1 MTEPGMSGM
10 AEPGVA
16 EPGMTGMAEPGVAEP
31 GKVRIQIVCPH
42 FEPDVAP
49 TGLVISEIVRG
60 LVKRGHEVDVVT
72 SLPWYASHAVDE
84 AWRGRIIRT
93 ERTAW
98 GSISRVYPFPTN
110 KRNIA
115 ARAVGFGGFTALAGL
130 CSLFR
135 RRRPDVVLAMSP
147 PLTLGLAAWITSRL
161 RRARLVFNVQDVFPD
176 VAVALG
182 AITNRGVI
190 GLLEGLERFV
200 YRRSA
205 VVTVLSEDL
214 RSNVEAKLVDAVG
227 PTAAAAKVRVIPNFV
242 DTEQI
247 RPQDRHNS
255 YRAEFG
261 LGSRSVV
268 MYAGNL
274 GFSQPLELMVEAAR
288 ELSGR
293 GDVVFV
299 INGEGSRRREL
310 ESLAEGLDNVV
321 FVDFQPAERL
331 AEVLAAGD
339 VHVIALRRG
348 LGASSVPSKLYSI
361 LAAGRPVLA
370 ALDPG
375 TEVADVVE
383 SQGAG
388 IVVAAEDQSLFTAAV
403 LELVDDADLAAMGS
417 AGREFVSRCASP
429 AGVAAA
435 YGELFEELRRPR
447 RSNKRRWSR
456 PDLRIGR

>member
-1 MTEPGMSGM
+1 MRE
-10 AEPGVA
+10 
-16 EPGMTGMAEPGVAEP
+16 TGQ
-31 GKVRIQIVCPH
+31 VRIQIICPH

-60 LVKRGHEVDVVT
+60 LVAQGHTVDVVT

-84 AWRGRIIRT
+84 AWKGRIIRSEKT
-93 ERTAW
+93 VW

-110 KRNIA
+110 KRNFA
-115 ARAVGFGGFTALAGL
+115 ARAAGFGGFTALAGL
-130 CSLFR
+130 CSLFK
-135 RRRPDVVLAMSP
+135 RRPDVVLAMSP
-147 PLTLGLAAWITSRL
+147 PLTLGLAAWFTSRL
-161 RRARLVFNVQDVFPD
+161 RRAPLVFNVQDVFPD

-190 GLLEGLERFV
+190 RLLEGLERFV

-214 RSNVEAKLVDAVG
+214 RSNVEAKLVDTVG
-227 PTAAAAKVRVIPNFV
+227 PGSAAARVRVIPNFV
-242 DTEQI
+242 DTERI
-247 RPQDRHNS
+247 RPQDRDNS
-255 YRAEFG
+255 YRSEFG
-261 LGSRSVV
+261 LGTRSVV

-288 ELSGR
+288 ELSDR
-293 GDVVFV
+293 DDVVFV
-299 INGEGSRRREL
+299 INGEGSRRQEL
-310 ESLAEGLDNVV
+310 ESLADGLDNVV

-331 AEVLAAGD
+331 AEVLAAAD

-348 LGASSVPSKLYSI
+348 LAASSVPSKLYSI

-370 ALDPG
+370 ALDSG
-375 TEVADVVE
+375 TEVANVVA

-388 IVVAAEDQSLFTAAV
+388 LVVAAEDQSLFTAAV
-403 LELVDDADLAAMGS
+403 LALVDDADLVAMGS

-429 AGVAAA
+429 TGVAAA

-447 RSNKRRWSR
+447 ATRSRRWSR
-456 PDLRIGR
+456 PDRRIGR

>member
-1 MTEPGMSGM
+1 MS
-10 AEPGVA
+10 E
-16 EPGMTGMAEPGVAEP
+16 TGQ
-31 GKVRIQIVCPH
+31 VRIQIICPH

-49 TGLVISEIVRG
+49 TGLVISAIVRG
-60 LVKRGHEVDVVT
+60 LAEQGHEVDVVT
-72 SLPWYASHAVDE
+72 SLPWYSAHAVE
-84 AWRGRIIRT
+84 ESWKGRIIRS

-115 ARAVGFGGFTALAGL
+115 ARAAGFGGFTALAGV
-130 CSLFR
+130 CSLFK

-147 PLTLGLAAWITSRL
+147 PLTLGLAAWSTSRL
-161 RRARLVFNVQDVFPD
+161 RRAPLVFNVQDVFPD

-182 AITNRGVI
+182 AITNRRLI
-190 GLLEGLERFV
+190 RLLEGLERFV

-214 RSNVEAKLVDAVG
+214 RSNVEAKLVG
-227 PTAAAAKVRVIPNFV
+227 AAAPGAAGARVRVIPNFV
-242 DTEQI
+242 DTERI
-247 RPQDRHNS
+247 RPQDRDNS

-288 ELSGR
+288 EL
-293 GDVVFV
+293 GDRDDIVFV
-299 INGEGSRRREL
+299 INGEGSRRTEL
-310 ESLAEGLDNVV
+310 ESLADGLGNVV

-348 LGASSVPSKLYSI
+348 LAASSVPSKLYSI

-370 ALDPG
+370 ALDSG
-375 TEVADVVE
+375 TEVADVVD

-388 IVVAAEDQSLFTAAV
+388 LVVAAEDQPSFTAAV
-403 LELVDDADLAAMGS
+403 LELVDEADLAAMGS
-417 AGREFVSRCASP
+417 AGREYVSQCASP

-435 YGELFEELRRPR
+435 YGELFEELR
-447 RSNKRRWSR
+447 
-456 PDLRIGR
+456 GRAN

>member
-1 MTEPGMSGM
+1 MS
-10 AEPGVA
+10 E
-16 EPGMTGMAEPGVAEP
+16 TGQ
-31 GKVRIQIVCPH
+31 VRIQIICPH

-60 LVKRGHEVDVVT
+60 LAEQGHTVDVVT
-72 SLPWYASHAVDE
+72 SLPWYSAHAVE
-84 AWRGRIIRT
+84 ESWKGRIIRS
-93 ERTAW
+93 EKTAW

-115 ARAVGFGGFTALAGL
+115 ARAAGFGGFTALAGV
-130 CSLFR
+130 CSLFK

-147 PLTLGLAAWITSRL
+147 PLTLGLAAWSTSRL
-161 RRARLVFNVQDVFPD
+161 RRAPLVFNVQDVFPD

-182 AITNRGVI
+182 AITNRRLI
-190 GLLEGLERFV
+190 RLLEGLERFV

-214 RSNVEAKLVDAVG
+214 RSNVEAKLVETAGAVG
-227 PTAAAAKVRVIPNFV
+227 SRVRVIPNFV
-242 DTEQI
+242 DTERI
-247 RPQDRHNS
+247 RPQDRDNS

-288 ELSGR
+288 ELSDR
-293 GDVVFV
+293 DDIVFV
-299 INGEGSRRREL
+299 INGEGSRRTEL
-310 ESLAEGLDNVV
+310 ESLADGLDNVV

-348 LGASSVPSKLYSI
+348 LAASSVPSKLYSV

-370 ALDPG
+370 ALDSG

-388 IVVAAEDQSLFTAAV
+388 VVVAAEGQASFTAAV
-403 LELVDDADLAAMGS
+403 LELVDDADLAGMGS
-417 AGREFVSRCASP
+417 AGREYVSRCASP
-429 AGVAAA
+429 TGVAAA
-435 YGELFEELRRPR
+435 YGELFEELRAGSGR
-447 RSNKRRWSR
+447 
-456 PDLRIGR
+456 RIGR

>member
-1 MTEPGMSGM
+1 MS
-10 AEPGVA
+10 E
-16 EPGMTGMAEPGVAEP
+16 TGQ
-31 GKVRIQIVCPH
+31 VRIQVVCPH

-49 TGLVISEIVRG
+49 TGLLISEIVRG
-60 LVKRGHEVDVVT
+60 LGEQGHQVDVVT
-72 SLPWYASHAVDE
+72 SLPWYAAHAVEE
-84 AWRGRIIRT
+84 AWKGRIIRS
-93 ERTAW
+93 EKTAW
-98 GSISRVYPFPTN
+98 GSISRVYPFPTD
-110 KRNIA
+110 KRNTA
-115 ARAVGFGGFTALAGL
+115 ARAAGFAGFTALAGA

-147 PLTLGLAAWITSRL
+147 PLTLGLAAWLTSRL
-161 RRARLVFNVQDVFPD
+161 RRAPLVFNVQDVFPD
-176 VAVALG
+176 AAVAVGAL
-182 AITNRGVI
+182 TNRRLI
-190 GLLEGLERFV
+190 RLLEGLERFV

-214 RSNVEAKLVDAVG
+214 RGNVEAKLGDAAG
-227 PTAAAAKVRVIPNFV
+227 PGAAGDRVRVIPNFV
-242 DTEQI
+242 DAGRI
-247 RPQDRHNS
+247 RPQDRDNS

-288 ELSGR
+288 ELSDR
-293 GDVVFV
+293 DDVVFV
-299 INGEGSRRREL
+299 FNGEGSRRREL
-310 ESLAEGLDNVV
+310 ESLACGLHNVV
-321 FVDFQPAERL
+321 FVDYQPAERL

-348 LGASSVPSKLYSI
+348 LAAASVPSKLYSI

-370 ALDPG
+370 ALDSG

-388 IVVAAEDQSLFTAAV
+388 LVVAAEDQPSFTAAV
-403 LELVDDADLAAMGS
+403 LELVDAADLAAMGS

-435 YGELFEELRRPR
+435 YGGLFEELGRARPSASRRRRRADRRIRRRPR
-447 RSNKRRWSR
+447 RSPR
-456 PDLRIGR
+456 LGR

>member
-1 MTEPGMSGM
+1 MS
-10 AEPGVA
+10 E
-16 EPGMTGMAEPGVAEP
+16 TGQ
-31 GKVRIQIVCPH
+31 VRIQIICPH

-60 LVKRGHEVDVVT
+60 LAEQGHEVDVVT
-72 SLPWYASHAVDE
+72 SLPWYSAHAVE
-84 AWRGRIIRT
+84 ESWKGRIIRS

-115 ARAVGFGGFTALAGL
+115 ARAAGFGGFTALAGV
-130 CSLFR
+130 CSLFK

-147 PLTLGLAAWITSRL
+147 PLTLGLAAWSTSRL
-161 RRARLVFNVQDVFPD
+161 RRAPLVFNVQDVFPD

-182 AITNRGVI
+182 AITNRRVI
-190 GLLEGLERFV
+190 RLLEGLERFV

-214 RSNVEAKLVDAVG
+214 RSNVEAKLVDTAGAVG
-227 PTAAAAKVRVIPNFV
+227 SRVRVIPNFV
-242 DTEQI
+242 DTERI
-247 RPQDRHNS
+247 RPQDRDNS

-288 ELSGR
+288 ELSDR
-293 GDVVFV
+293 DDIVFV
-299 INGEGSRRREL
+299 INGEGSRRTEL
-310 ESLAEGLDNVV
+310 ESLADGLDNVV

-348 LGASSVPSKLYSI
+348 LAASSVPSKLYSV

-370 ALDPG
+370 ALDSG

-388 IVVAAEDQSLFTAAV
+388 VVVAAEDQASFTAAV

-417 AGREFVSRCASP
+417 AGREYVSRCASP
-429 AGVAAA
+429 TGVAAA
-435 YGELFEELRRPR
+435 YGELFEELR
-447 RSNKRRWSR
+447 
-456 PDLRIGR
+456 GRAN

>member
-1 MTEPGMSGM
+1 MSEAGQ
-10 AEPGVA
+10 
-16 EPGMTGMAEPGVAEP
+16 
-31 GKVRIQIVCPH
+31 VRIQVVCPH

-60 LVKRGHEVDVVT
+60 LAEQGHEVDVVT
-72 SLPWYASHAVDE
+72 SLPWYSSHAVED
-84 AWRGRIIRT
+84 AWRGRIVRT
-93 ERTAW
+93 ETTAW
-98 GSISRVYPFPTN
+98 GSVSRVYPFPVN

-115 ARAVGFGGFTALAGL
+115 ARAAGFGGFTALAGV
-130 CSLFR
+130 CSLLK
-135 RRRPDVVLAMSP
+135 RRPDVVLAMSP
-147 PLTLGLAAWITSRL
+147 PLTLGVAACLTSRL
-161 RRARLVFNVQDVFPD
+161 RRAPLVFNVQDVFPD

-182 AITNRGVI
+182 AVTNRRVI

-214 RSNVEAKLVDAVG
+214 RSNVEAKLADSEG
-227 PTAAAAKVRVIPNFV
+227 PTAAGARVRVIPNFV
-242 DTEQI
+242 DTERI
-247 RPQDRHNS
+247 RPQSRDNS
-255 YRAEFG
+255 YRTEFG

-274 GFSQPLELMVEAAR
+274 GFSQPLELMVQAAR

-293 GDVVFV
+293 DDVVFV
-299 INGEGSRRREL
+299 LNGEGSRRTEL

-331 AEVLAAGD
+331 AEVLAAAD
-339 VHVIALRRG
+339 LHVIALRRG
-348 LGASSVPSKLYSI
+348 LAASSVPSKLYSI

-375 TEVADVVE
+375 TEVADVVA

-388 IVVAAEDQSLFTAAV
+388 LVVAPEEQSAFTSAV
-403 LELVDDADLAAMGS
+403 LEMVDRADLAAMGS
-417 AGREFVSRCASP
+417 AGREFVLRCASP
-429 AGVAAA
+429 TRVAAA
-435 YGELFEELRRPR
+435 YGELFEELDGPRAPRRRRWRPACGRIGRRPR
-447 RSNKRRWSR
+447 R
-456 PDLRIGR
+456 

>member
-1 MTEPGMSGM
+1 M
-10 AEPGVA
+10 
-16 EPGMTGMAEPGVAEP
+16 
-31 GKVRIQIVCPH
+31 RIQVVCPH

-49 TGLVISEIVRG
+49 TGLVMSEIVRG
-60 LVKRGHEVDVVT
+60 LAAQGHTIDVVT

-84 AWRGRIIRT
+84 AWRGRIVRS
-93 ERTAW
+93 EKTAW

-115 ARAVGFGGFTALAGL
+115 ARAAGYAGFTALAGL

-147 PLTLGLAAWITSRL
+147 PLTLGLAAWVTSRL

-176 VAVALG
+176 VAVAVE
-182 AITNRGVI
+182 AITSRRVI

-214 RSNVEAKLVDAVG
+214 RSNVEAKLLDAVG
-227 PTAAAAKVRVIPNFV
+227 PGEAAAKVRVIPNFV
-242 DTEQI
+242 DTERI
-247 RPQDRHNS
+247 RPQNHHNS

-261 LGSRSVV
+261 LGTRSVV

-293 GDVVFV
+293 DDVVFV

-370 ALDPG
+370 ALDSG
-375 TEVADVVE
+375 TEVAEVVA
-383 SQGAG
+383 SQGTG

-403 LELVDDADLAAMGS
+403 LELVDKADLAVMGS

-429 AGVAAA
+429 TAVAAA
-435 YGELFEELRRPR
+435 YSELFEELRQPR
-447 RSNKRRWSR
+447 APGKRRWDR
-456 PDLRIGR
+456 PSV